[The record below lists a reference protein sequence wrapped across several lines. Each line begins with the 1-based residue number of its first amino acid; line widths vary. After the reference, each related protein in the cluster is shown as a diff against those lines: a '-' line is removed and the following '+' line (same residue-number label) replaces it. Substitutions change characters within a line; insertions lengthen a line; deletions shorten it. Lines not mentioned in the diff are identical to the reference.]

1 MQGTLSPAFR
11 RLVLGGAF
19 LAASL
24 LALLPDSPAVLAGT
38 GSDPLLLAQAADPR
52 TAAQTAQEAA
62 DAAQEAADKAR
73 EVAREA
79 RDKAREAASEARDA
93 AREARRT
100 DKGGGPRIAFD
111 REDGSGSH
119 KIFVDVPGTHGEFDS
134 FDQFVDKAPTV
145 AAGVVLIILI
155 CFLTPAIIIFMV
167 IWYKLRKNR
176 MVNDTLLQL
185 AEKGVMPTP
194 EMMQAMGSAR
204 PGPALRAMSAGTPL
218 VEQARGLRKLAAWSD
233 LRRGVI
239 LGACGFALT
248 MYSLVNNASANW
260 FGLVLLFV
268 GIGYTVLWYFE
279 DQQIAALGASDSPP
293 PAALPKDPV
302 N

>member
-24 LALLPDSPAVLAGT
+24 LALLPDSPAVQAGT
-38 GSDPLLLAQAADPR
+38 GSDPLLLAQATDPR
-52 TAAQTAQEAA
+52 AAADAAQAAA
-62 DAAQEAADKAR
+62 DAAQEAAEKAR

-79 RDKAREAASEARDA
+79 RDKAREAAVEARDA

-100 DKGGGPRIAFD
+100 GKDDGPRITI
-111 REDGSGSH
+111 DGEGTSGKK
-119 KIFVDVPGTHGEFDS
+119 KILVDMPGSHGEFDS
-134 FDQFVDKAPTV
+134 FDQFVDRAPAV
-145 AAGVVLIILI
+145 AAGVLLIVLI

-176 MVNDTLLQL
+176 MINDTMLQL
-185 AEKGVMPTP
+185 AEKGVMPTA

-204 PGPALRAMSAGTPL
+204 PGPALRAMAAGTPL
-218 VEQARGLRKLAAWSD
+218 VDQARGLRKLAAWSD

-239 LGACGFALT
+239 LGAFGFALT
-248 MYSLVNNASANW
+248 VYSLINSASANW

-268 GIGYTVLWYFE
+268 GIGYAVLWYFE
-279 DQQIAALGASDSPP
+279 DQQIAAAHAADPP
-293 PAALPKDPV
+293 PAAALPKDPA

>member
-1 MQGTLSPAFR
+1 MQGTPSPAFR

-24 LALLPDSPAVLAGT
+24 LALLPASPAVQAGT
-38 GSDPLLLAQAADPR
+38 DSDPLVLAQAAASR
-52 TAAQTAQEAA
+52 TAADAAQAAA

-79 RDKAREAASEARDA
+79 RDKAREAAAEARDA
-93 AREARRT
+93 AREARRAGKDGDPKT
-100 DKGGGPRIAFD
+100 TID
-111 REDGSGSH
+111 RVDPSGKR
-119 KIFVDVPGTHGEFDS
+119 KILVDVPGSHGEFDS
-134 FDQFVDKAPTV
+134 FDQFVDQAPAV
-145 AAGVVLIILI
+145 AAGVVLIVLI

-176 MVNDTLLQL
+176 MINDTLLQL
-185 AEKGVMPTP
+185 AEKGVMPTT
-194 EMMQAMGSAR
+194 EMMQALGSPR
-204 PGPALRAMSAGTPL
+204 PGPTMRAMAAGAPL
-218 VEQARGLRKLAAWSD
+218 VDQARGLRKLAAWSD

-239 LGACGFALT
+239 LGAFGFALT
-248 MYSLVNNASANW
+248 IYSLINSASANW

-268 GIGYTVLWYFE
+268 GIGYAVLWYFE
-279 DQQIAALGASDSPP
+279 DQQIAAMRATDPPP

>member
-1 MQGTLSPAFR
+1 MQRTPSPAFR

-24 LALLPDSPAVLAGT
+24 LALLPASPAVQAGT
-38 GSDPLLLAQAADPR
+38 GSEPLVLAQAAASR
-52 TAAQTAQEAA
+52 TAADAAQAAA

-79 RDKAREAASEARDA
+79 RDTAREAAAEARDA
-93 AREARRT
+93 AREARRAGK
-100 DKGGGPRIAFD
+100 DGGPKTTMD
-111 REDGSGSH
+111 REDPSGKR
-119 KIFVDVPGTHGEFDS
+119 KILVDVPGSHGEFDS
-134 FDQFVDKAPTV
+134 FDQFVDRAPAV
-145 AAGVVLIILI
+145 AAGVVLIVLI
-155 CFLTPAIIIFMV
+155 CFLTPAIIIFLV

-185 AEKGVMPTP
+185 AEKGVMPTT

-204 PGPALRAMSAGTPL
+204 PGPALRAMAAGTPL
-218 VEQARGLRKLAAWSD
+218 VDQARGLHKLAAWSD

-239 LGACGFALT
+239 LGAFGFALT
-248 MYSLVNNASANW
+248 IHSLINSASANW

-268 GIGYTVLWYFE
+268 GIGYAVLWYFE
-279 DQQIAALGASDSPP
+279 DQQIAAMHASDPPP